1 MAFKHAA
8 GPHVGLW
15 EEEGRIIRETDK
27 AILFDN
33 GVTREWL
40 AKSKIKVEA
49 LKGELF
55 LIFMPDWMARE
66 KRYV

>member
-1 MAFKHAA
+1 MAFKHADGRYA
-8 GPHVGLW
+8 GMW
-15 EEEGRIIRETDK
+15 EEEGRIVRETDR

-40 AKSKIKVEA
+40 AKSKVKVEA

-55 LIFMPDWMARE
+55 LIFMPDWLARE
-66 KRYV
+66 KGYV